1 MSAFS
6 HEWLALREAYDV
18 AARNAAVLDAVAA
31 AFAGRA
37 SIALVDLACGTGATL
52 RAISA
57 RLPSQQN
64 WRLVDNDLSLL
75 ARAAGSAPA
84 PGQTIAAT
92 PVDIARDLELAL
104 DGPLD
109 LVVTSA
115 LLDLVSDEW
124 LERFATET
132 AVRALP
138 VYAALTYDGR
148 VDFDPHDV
156 LDAMMIAAINRH
168 QLGDKG
174 FGPALGPAA
183 ANAATASFEALNYA
197 VARGSSD
204 WTFGPQDEEIQSEFI
219 AGWAAAAS
227 EGGELSLEETA
238 GWFAR
243 RREHVKSGRSSIRV
257 GHVDFFAQ
265 PTRTR

>member
-6 HEWLALREAYDV
+6 SEWLALREPYDV
-18 AARNAAVLDAVAA
+18 RARNPAVLDAVAA
-31 AFAGRA
+31 TFAGRP

-57 RLPSQQN
+57 RLPSRQN

-75 ARAAGSAPA
+75 ARAAASVPT
-84 PGQTIAAT
+84 PGQVIVAT

-109 LVVTSA
+109 LVASSA
-115 LLDLVSDEW
+115 LLDLVSAEW
-124 LERFATET
+124 LERFATEA
-132 AVRALP
+132 AVRSLP

-148 VDFDPHDV
+148 VDFDPIDA
-156 LDAMMIAAINRH
+156 LDARMVAAINRH
-168 QLGDKG
+168 QRGDKG
-174 FGPALGPAA
+174 FGPALGAA
-183 ANAATASFEALNYA
+183 AADGAIARFQALSYA
-197 VARGSSD
+197 VVRGVSD
-204 WTFGPQDEEIQSEFI
+204 WTFGPQDEEMQHEFI
-219 AGWAAAAS
+219 AGWAAATR
-227 EGGELSLEETA
+227 EGGALSPDETA

-243 RREHVKSGRSSIRV
+243 RREHVKAGRSSIRV

-265 PTRTR
+265 PIGTR